1 MQTEKEYLIGREIG
15 ALRSESVGEYSLPDY
30 NGDVKK
36 ILLVKTK
43 VFPNGKFVGE
53 ELLEFSGT
61 VGYEVVYLDAENT
74 VTHAEFSTDYDA
86 AVRINSESY
95 VDSDVKT
102 SVSGCNIRLVGPRKI
117 SVKCMLDSDVVISE
131 RKSYGVGGDAFMEHE
146 PETVTKSV
154 SVLSTS
160 FASGQSHEIK
170 EEMVLLDGAI
180 ADEVEILLSDAR
192 TELDAVALKDG
203 ALELTGRTK
212 VNVLYRNGD
221 DSPRL
226 VSRDLPYSAE
236 LMVDE
241 NVSCDEVEARVETV
255 SLASSLTPTDD
266 GVSISVAASVAPRAV
281 ARHNSSLDLIGDA
294 YLKERGSSNEY
305 TDLAYTEHICTERCE
320 SRFEAK
326 GTLSDLGIENP
337 GDVLYAEAVAR
348 IENLEH
354 TESGICACGEIRF
367 SGIECHSSDECNMC
381 VPVKFSLPF
390 KQNVK
395 LNCQLHNNVRVNHS
409 VSVNNVKIEMDEN
422 NVAVSCDLTISLDI
436 SSEKK
441 QRCLGASY
449 LTDEEYTRDES
460 VVTVYYPDAGESLFG
475 IAKRFHTS
483 VDAIARDNRL
493 SESVFASSQSPLG
506 SSGVKRLIIK

>member
-1 MQTEKEYLIGREIG
+1 MQTEKEYLIGREIS

-36 ILLVKTK
+36 VLLVKTK
-43 VFPNGKFVGE
+43 VFPSGKFVGE

-86 AVRINSESY
+86 AVRINAECY

-131 RKSYGVGGDAFMEHE
+131 RRSYCVGGDAFMDHE
-146 PETVTKSV
+146 PETVTKCV
-154 SVLSTS
+154 NVLSAS
-160 FASGQSHEIK
+160 FAVGTSHEVK
-170 EEMVLLDGAI
+170 EDMLLLDGAI

-192 TELDAVALKDG
+192 TELDAVSLKDG
-203 ALELTGRTK
+203 SLEMVGRMK
-212 VNVLYRNGD
+212 LDVLYRNGD
-221 DSPRL
+221 ERPRL

-236 LMVDE
+236 LSLEE
-241 NVSCDEVEARVETV
+241 NVAADAVTARVET
-255 SLASSLTPTDD
+255 SSLTSSVTPTEE

-281 ARHNSSLDLIGDA
+281 LKYNSSLDLVGDA
-294 YLKERGSSNEY
+294 YLKERGSVNEY
-305 TDLAYTEHICTERCE
+305 TDLAYTEHICTERSE

-326 GTLSDLGIENP
+326 CPLSELGIESV
-337 GDVLYAEAVAR
+337 GEVTYAEAVAK
-348 IENLEH
+348 IDSLEH
-354 TESGICACGEIRF
+354 TAGGICVSGEIRF
-367 SGIECHSSDECNMC
+367 SGIECHTADECNIC
-381 VPVKFSLPF
+381 SPVKFSLPF

-395 LNCQLHNNVRVNHS
+395 LNCQIHDNMRINHS
-409 VSVNNVKIEMDEN
+409 ADVGNIKIEMDEN
-422 NVAVSCDLTISLDI
+422 NITASCDLLVCLDV
-436 SSEKK
+436 SAQKRQS
-441 QRCLGASY
+441 CLGASY
-449 LTDEEYTRDES
+449 LTDEEYTKDSS

-493 SESVFASSQSPLG
+493 SESVFAASQSPLG
-506 SSGVKRLIIK
+506 ASGVKRLIIK